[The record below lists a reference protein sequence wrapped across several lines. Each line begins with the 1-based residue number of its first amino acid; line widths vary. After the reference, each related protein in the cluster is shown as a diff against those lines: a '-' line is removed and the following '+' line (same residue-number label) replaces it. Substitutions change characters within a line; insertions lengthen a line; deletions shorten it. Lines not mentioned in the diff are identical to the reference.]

1 MTKYISDIKTI
12 EDVGYTGIR
21 IEVSEDVGQT
31 VVRAVNE
38 AKFNEIID
46 TLGECVKS
54 SDLPGKIDEEVNKLS
69 INAATLNGYTSD
81 NFPRELLIGRIKRST
96 STGDWDYTGGI
107 SGVYGSEL
115 KFAAE
120 GVDHGF
126 VLILRPGNYNSNDV
140 TDGHATVQFTTFVN
154 GGIHKMAFQEK
165 SGTQFSE
172 QNVKFDGRTKS
183 DGTSP
188 TIDETCLV
196 CPIIL
201 NQGEESDWDPSK
213 FDNGLITFNFKGN
226 SITRTF
232 KGTHTNE

>member
-1 MTKYISDIKTI
+1 MTKYISDIKTV

-21 IEVSEDVGQT
+21 IEVSEKMGDT

-38 AKFNEIID
+38 EKFKEIED
-46 TLGECVKS
+46 TLEECVKL
-54 SDLPGKIDEEVNKLS
+54 SDLPGEIDEEVNKLS

-81 NFPRELLIGRIKRST
+81 NFPRELLVGRIKKST
-96 STGDWDYTGGI
+96 STDDWDYTEGI
-107 SGVYGSEL
+107 SGVYGSQL
-115 KFAAE
+115 KFE
-120 GVDHGF
+120 DETIGHGF

-140 TDGHATVQFTTFVN
+140 TNGYVTVQFTTFVD
-154 GGIHKMAFQEK
+154 GGIYKMSYQSK
-165 SGTQFSE
+165 SGTQLSE
-172 QNVKFDGRTKS
+172 QNVKFDGRTGS

-196 CPIIL
+196 CPVTL
-201 NQGEESDWDPSK
+201 HQDSGSDWLPSK
-213 FDNGLITFNFKGN
+213 FDDGLITFNFKGN